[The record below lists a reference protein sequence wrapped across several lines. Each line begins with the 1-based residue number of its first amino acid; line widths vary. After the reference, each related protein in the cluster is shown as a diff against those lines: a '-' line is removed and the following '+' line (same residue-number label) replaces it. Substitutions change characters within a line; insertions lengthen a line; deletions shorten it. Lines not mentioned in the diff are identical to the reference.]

1 MSHITVRNLI
11 NNLEK
16 TLKKDKRFHQEKS
29 FKNRLKKLSKKSSVD
44 TYEGEFIVNPL
55 SNLAGLNLQNE
66 LFPDY
71 NVSQKHIV
79 KPRLDG
85 SDENRVGNLINK
97 INNLKSRLSQYRSST
112 QANVPLG
119 QNPFATQTNFPL
131 GHGSLGTQANLGSQT
146 GQSSKNGQ
154 WIVDAFKVNA
164 FEVNELANELD
175 DLENIMRNF

>member
-1 MSHITVRNLI
+1 MSDITVRKLI

-44 TYEGEFIVNPL
+44 TYEGEFIVSPL

-79 KPRLDG
+79 KPRF
-85 SDENRVGNLINK
+85 DENKVRNLINK
-97 INNLKSRLSQYRSST
+97 INNLKSRLSRGRSST
-112 QANVPLG
+112 QTNVPLV
-119 QNPFATQTNFPL
+119 QNSFTTQTSFPL
-131 GHGSLGTQANLGSQT
+131 GHGSLGTQTNLGSQT
-146 GQSSKNGQ
+146 GSNGQ
-154 WIVDAFKVNA
+154 WLVDAVSDNA
-164 FEVNELANELD
+164 KLAYDLDYELD
-175 DLENIMRNF
+175 ELDNLISRVDME